1 MRSLRR
7 RLIVVVVTSVALG
20 FLLTAA
26 LTWRIV
32 SDAATRD
39 FDTRLANALGEL
51 ALAVDFGDDR
61 ILSLWRE
68 PEDPAFNRPNSG
80 WYWRITKDEV
90 TLARSRSLRLG
101 ELPTVAD
108 AGAGGDPGERSPSLT
123 LPASGP
129 SGEDLRL
136 RYRVV
141 TLRDGAIKL
150 GITVAGPERDIGR
163 EVWRSMRWLLLG
175 LAIVAVIL
183 SGLLIVE
190 IGSGLRPLRV
200 LAQDIER
207 ASRGEIARLT
217 PQNYRELNPLA
228 SSVNDLIEQV
238 EIVVGRARAHAGN
251 LAHAIKT
258 PLSFISARNEMR
270 GPAQDT
276 EIGYG
281 VATIRRQIDHHL
293 KRARF
298 AGKARLASDRVPV
311 KSVIDDIVLVMERS
325 YGDRG
330 LSITASV
337 DDGAVFLGERE
348 DFEEM
353 IGNLVENA
361 CKWARGIVKI
371 EARHSTDSLDIR
383 IEDDGPGLPEHERL
397 RALERG
403 RRLDEAVAGSG
414 IGLSIVADLVD
425 LYGGDINLQ
434 TAELGGLSVALR
446 LPSIRLTARLA

>member
-7 RLIVVVVTSVALG
+7 RIIVVVVASVAAG
-20 FLLTAA
+20 FLLIAA

-51 ALAVDFGDDR
+51 ALAVDFGEDR
-61 ILSLWRE
+61 ILSLSRE
-68 PEDPAFNRPNSG
+68 PEDPAYNRPNSS
-80 WYWRITKDEV
+80 WYWRIAKGGV

-101 ELPTVAD
+101 ELPVVPEA
-108 AGAGGDPGERSPSLT
+108 APSEQPLSLT

-136 RYRVV
+136 RHRVV
-141 TLRDGAIKL
+141 PLRDGAITL
-150 GITVAGPERDIGR
+150 DIVVAGPARDIGR
-163 EVWRSMRWLLLG
+163 EVWLSMRWLLLG
-175 LAIVAVIL
+175 LAVVAVIL

-190 IGSGLRPLRV
+190 IGSGLGPLRV

-207 ASRGEIARLT
+207 ASRGEITRLE
-217 PQNYRELNPLA
+217 PSDYRELNPLT

-258 PLSFISARNEMR
+258 PLSLISARNEMR
-270 GPAQDT
+270 GAEQDG

-311 KSVIDDIVLVMERS
+311 TPVIDDIVLVMERG
-325 YGDRG
+325 YRDRG

-361 CKWARGIVKI
+361 CKWARGIVVI
-371 EARHSTDSLDIR
+371 VVCHSAESLDIY
-383 IEDDGPGLPEHERL
+383 IEDDGPGLPAYERL

-403 RRLDEAVAGSG
+403 RKLDETVAGSG
-414 IGLSIVADLVD
+414 IGLSVVADLVE
-425 LYGGDINLQ
+425 LYGGDIDLR
-434 TAELGGLSVALR
+434 TAEIGGLCAALR
-446 LPSIRLTARLA
+446 LPSIRLTPRAE

>member
-7 RLIVVVVTSVALG
+7 RLIVVVVTSVATG

-51 ALAVDFGDDR
+51 ALAADFGDDK
-61 ILSLWRE
+61 ILSLSRE

-80 WYWRITKDEV
+80 WYWRIAKGEV
-90 TLARSRSLRLG
+90 TLARSRSLRFG
-101 ELPTVAD
+101 ELPAAPD
-108 AGAGGDPGERSPSLT
+108 AAPGGEPGERPLSLT

-136 RYRVV
+136 RHRLVP
-141 TLRDGAIKL
+141 LRDGAVTL
-150 GITVAGPERDIGR
+150 SITVAGPARDIDR
-163 EVWRSMRWLLLG
+163 QAWQSMRWLLFG
-175 LAIVAVIL
+175 LAIIAMML

-207 ASRGEIARLT
+207 ASRGEIARLK
-217 PQNYRELNPLA
+217 PSNYRELNPLT

-238 EIVVGRARAHAGN
+238 EVVVRRARAHAGN

-258 PLSFISARNEMR
+258 PLSLISARNEMR
-270 GPAQDT
+270 GADQDS

-281 VATIRRQIDHHL
+281 VGIIRRQIDHHL

-298 AGKARLASDRVPV
+298 AGKVRLASDRVPV
-311 KSVIDDIVLVMERS
+311 PSVIDDIVLVMERS
-325 YGDRG
+325 HGNRG
-330 LSITASV
+330 LRIAASV

-361 CKWARGIVKI
+361 CKWARGLVKI
-371 EARHSTDSLDIR
+371 EVRHSPDSLDIR
-383 IEDDGPGLPEHERL
+383 IEDDGSGLPEYERL

-403 RRLDEAVAGSG
+403 RRLDETVAGSG
-414 IGLSIVADLVD
+414 IGLSIVADLVE
-425 LYGGDINLQ
+425 LYGGDIVLQ
-434 TAELGGLSVALR
+434 TSELGGLRATLR
-446 LPSIRLTARLA
+446 LPAIRPTARLA

>member
-7 RLIVVVVTSVALG
+7 RLIVVVVASVAAG

-51 ALAVDFGDDR
+51 ALAVDFGEDK
-61 ILSLWRE
+61 ILSLSRE
-68 PEDPAFNRPNSG
+68 PEDPAYNRPNSG
-80 WYWRITKDEV
+80 WYWRIAKGGI

-101 ELPTVAD
+101 ELPAVPEA
-108 AGAGGDPGERSPSLT
+108 APGGEPSELPLSLT

-136 RYRVV
+136 RHRVV
-141 TLRDGAIKL
+141 PLRDGAITL
-150 GITVAGPERDIGR
+150 DIAVAGPARDIGR
-163 EVWRSMRWLLLG
+163 EVWLSMRWLLLG
-175 LAIVAVIL
+175 LAIVAVFL

-190 IGSGLRPLRV
+190 IGSGLGPLRV
-200 LAQDIER
+200 LANDIER
-207 ASRGEIARLT
+207 ASRGEIRRLE
-217 PQNYRELNPLA
+217 PSNYLELNPLT
-228 SSVNDLIEQV
+228 SNVNDLIGQV

-258 PLSFISARNEMR
+258 PLSLISARNEMR
-270 GPAQDT
+270 GEQQDI

-281 VATIRRQIDHHL
+281 VGTIRRQIDHHL

-298 AGKARLASDRVPV
+298 AGKVRLASDRVPV
-311 KSVIDDIVLVMERS
+311 KSVTDDVLLVMQRG
-325 YGDRG
+325 YRDRD

-361 CKWARGIVKI
+361 CKWARSKVVIVVRQSA
-371 EARHSTDSLDIR
+371 ESLDIQ
-383 IEDDGPGLPEHERL
+383 IEDDGPGLPEYERQQ
-397 RALERG
+397 ALERG
-403 RRLDEAVAGSG
+403 RKLDETVAGSG
-414 IGLSIVADLVD
+414 IGLSIVVDLVE
-425 LYGGDINLQ
+425 LYGGDIDLQ
-434 TAELGGLSVALR
+434 TAELGGLSALLR
-446 LPSIRLTARLA
+446 LPSIRRTSRTA